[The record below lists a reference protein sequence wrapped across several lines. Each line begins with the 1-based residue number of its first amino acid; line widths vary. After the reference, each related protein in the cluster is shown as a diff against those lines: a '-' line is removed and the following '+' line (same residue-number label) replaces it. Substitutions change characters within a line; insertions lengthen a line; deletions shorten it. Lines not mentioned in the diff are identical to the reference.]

1 MTTQTAP
8 GATQSAP
15 TFNQKEVEK
24 ILTSLEQTEELGFFR
39 RVGTP
44 YGFQIGTRW
53 AGTKDSIIRTL
64 SNPGMAHKL
73 ATEASLKLLL
83 LKIITSVNHYYAI
96 DFIRG
101 GNLKAISQFANYSNY
116 EKCFR
121 DAFPM
126 KLDEDSGL
134 PASPGHFITS
144 VENMGDG
151 VAIIFSYVLIKK
163 ISGRSKLRS
172 NQYPVQ
178 FFNTVFIPND
188 LSRVEYRVDR
198 KLGRRVFERAITDL
212 RIKFLEFLSE
222 NNVSLNLET
231 VNFYKAI
238 NNIYNDASFGRLV
251 QVDFVDPVGDEDA
264 SLKCRTKPSYDARNR
279 KVVETNKG
287 NTSTISNLKV
297 CGVSARFDY
306 KIGSES
312 LSNEIGF
319 EPNKNDWANNQFCGA
334 FYFNKMADTVSHYG
348 VINDILSRTV

>member
-1 MTTQTAP
+1 MTSQTVL

-15 TFNQKEVEK
+15 MYNQQEVEK
-24 ILTSLEQTEELGFFR
+24 LLTSLEQTEELGFFR

-44 YGFQIGTRW
+44 YGFRIGTRW
-53 AGTKDSIIRTL
+53 AGTKDSIVQTL

-73 ATEASLKLLL
+73 ATEASLRLLL
-83 LKIITSVNHYYAI
+83 LKIITSVNHYYSI
-96 DFIRG
+96 DVIKS
-101 GNLKAISQFANYSNY
+101 GNLKAISQFTNFKNF

-121 DAFPM
+121 DAFPV
-126 KLDEDSGL
+126 KLDEDNGL
-134 PASPGHFITS
+134 PNTPGHFITS

-151 VAIIFSYVLIKK
+151 LAIIFSYVLIKK

-178 FFNTVFIPND
+178 YFNTVFIPND

-198 KLGRRVFERAITDL
+198 KLGRRVCERAIADL

-222 NNVSLNLET
+222 NKVSLNLET

-238 NNIYNDASFGRLV
+238 TNIYNDTSFGRLV

-264 SLKCRTKPSYDARNR
+264 SLRCRTKPSYDARNR

-287 NTSTISNLKV
+287 NTSTISNLMV
-297 CGVSARFDY
+297 CGVSARFDF

-319 EPNKNDWANNQFCGA
+319 EPNKTDWANNQFCGT
-334 FYFNKMADTVSHYG
+334 FYFNKMVDTVSHYG